1 MNETIA
7 VQTQAG
13 IATVTLTRPDA
24 YNAFDLAMMERFA
37 SAMVSLG
44 ADDAVRAVVVTGAG
58 RAFCAG
64 GDLRWATSFPGG
76 APAAFHTLAAAF
88 HVAVTEIRRMPKPV
102 IAALNGIAAG
112 GGFSLALACDFRV
125 MASGAA
131 LRQAYT
137 SSGLCLDG
145 GGTFT
150 LPRLVGFARALEI
163 AALDPAIDSAQAL
176 AWGLAT
182 RVVPDGEALSAAQAL
197 ATELAARSVMPL
209 RHARRCSPTAAT
221 PSWRRSSDASAPRS
235 RAAPRPG
242 GCRDYRFCRSAS
254 RALVRRARNSRRRA
268 RSRCL
273 PAR

>member
-7 VQTQAG
+7 VQSQAG
-13 IATVTLTRPDA
+13 VATVTLTRPDA
-24 YNAFDLAMMERFA
+24 YNAFDLPMMERFA
-37 SAMVSLG
+37 SAVVSLG

-64 GDLRWATSFPGG
+64 GDLRWATSFPAG

-88 HVAVTEIRRMPKPV
+88 HVAIGEIRRMPKPV

-163 AALDPAIDSAQAL
+163 VALDPAIDSAQAL

-182 RVVPDGEALSAAQAL
+182 RVVPDGEALAGAQAL
-197 ATELAARSVMPL
+197 AAELAARSVN
-209 RHARRCSPTAAT
+209 AFAT
-221 PSWRRSSDASAPRS
+221 CKTLLTDSSDTPLETQLERE
-235 RAAPRPG
+235 RAA
-242 GCRDYRFCRSAS
+242 
-254 RALVRRARNSRRRA
+254 L
-268 RSRCL
+268 SRCAAHPEGVEGL
-273 PAR
+273 AAFVAKRKPRFVPS